1 MDTPIEYEA
10 QIRQSPEFALR
21 ELSAHF
27 DYNNAVWRTLQRLAK
42 NLDEANIPY
51 MLVGAMALNQHGY
64 ERATTDVD
72 LIMTAEGLAQFR
84 EQFLGKGYRPQFDGA
99 QKTFRDTDTQVR
111 IEVIVSGGYPGDG
124 KPKPVSFPHP
134 NEAVLL
140 KNVRVV
146 PLEKLIELKLASGL
160 SAAHRLKDIAD
171 TQEMIRALNLPL
183 ALADKL
189 DISVR
194 DEYIRLWHTVH
205 DAADLYDEEAQMKR
219 DKHNQE
225 GQDDRI

>member
-1 MDTPIEYEA
+1 M
-10 QIRQSPEFALR
+10 R

-42 NLDEANIPY
+42 TLDEAGISY

-72 LIMTAEGLAQFR
+72 LIMTVAGLAQFR
-84 EQFLGKGYRPQFDGA
+84 EQFLGRGYRPQFDGA

-111 IEVIVSGGYPGDG
+111 IEVIVSGGFPGDG

-134 NEAVLL
+134 DEAILL

-146 PLEKLIELKLASGL
+146 PFEKLIELKLASGL
-160 SAAHRLKDIAD
+160 SAAHRLTDLGDI
-171 TQEMIRALNLPL
+171 QRMIRALDLPL

-189 DISVR
+189 DASVR
-194 DEYIRLWHTVH
+194 TEYVRLWHTIN
-205 DAADLYDEEAQMKR
+205 DAADPHDEEAQFKRAKR
-219 DKHNQE
+219 DQQKPGDLTNE
-225 GQDDRI
+225 

>member
-27 DYNNAVWRTLQRLAK
+27 DYKNAVWRTLQRLAK

-84 EQFLGKGYRPQFDGA
+84 MQYLGK
-99 QKTFRDTDTQVR
+99 
-111 IEVIVSGGYPGDG
+111 
-124 KPKPVSFPHP
+124 
-134 NEAVLL
+134 
-140 KNVRVV
+140 
-146 PLEKLIELKLASGL
+146 ASGL
-160 SAAHRLKDIAD
+160 SAAYRLKDIAD

-205 DAADLYDEEAQMKR
+205 DAADPYDEEAQMKR

>member
-1 MDTPIEYEA
+1 MNTPIEYEA
-10 QIRQSPEFALR
+10 HIRQSPEFALR

-42 NLDEANIPY
+42 ALDEANIPY

-72 LIMTAEGLAQFR
+72 LIMTAEGLVQFR

-124 KPKPVSFPHP
+124 KPKPVSFPDP
-134 NEAVLL
+134 SEAILL

-146 PLEKLIELKLASGL
+146 PFEKLIELKLASGL

-171 TQEMIRALNLPL
+171 TQEMIRALSLPFE
-183 ALADKL
+183 LADKL
-189 DISVR
+189 DASVR
-194 DEYIRLWHTVH
+194 DEYIRLWHTIN
-205 DAADLYDEEAQMKR
+205 DTADPYDEEAQMKR
-219 DKHNQE
+219 AKRNQP
-225 GQDDRI
+225 D